1 MENKM
6 HSKAD
11 CNNCFLRKGEFC
23 TQLRNDP
30 CSDFKPLPVITPAER
45 ESWPV
50 SLYSDFYYSKWYAG
64 HRG

>member
-6 HSKAD
+6 LSRAD
-11 CNNCFLRKGEFC
+11 CRNCFLRKGEIC

-30 CSDFKPLPVITPAER
+30 CSDFKPLPIITREER
-45 ESWPV
+45 ACWPDIMDA
-50 SLYSDFYYSKWYAG
+50 SYIRMYGS